1 MKKKKVKITLIIYA
15 TVISLFFFAGQ
26 LKAEYPA
33 DKLNIVVPFGT
44 GGTTDRISRAMAQF
58 LQNELGV
65 PVVVVNRSG
74 GGGLVGT
81 KAHLE
86 TDPADG
92 SFIAYTLQP
101 YLSGQIVKGA
111 YTIDDFDY
119 IGINYWSPQAIWV
132 RKDSRFKTLNDMLEA
147 IKKEPN
153 KIKSAFLASAWSAVV
168 NGLLEERL
176 KSVIKGIPYD
186 GGGSQRMA
194 VISGDVDFSVSDL
207 YGTVAAAADDMK
219 MLAIFEKERL
229 KEYPEVPTINE
240 VMKDMNYERMP
251 ILSNFRFYFV
261 KRGFKQKFPDRWN
274 TLVSAME
281 RTCQNP
287 ELLEMMKKQNLTI
300 HWKGPEEATEII
312 KESHDAAM
320 RFKEYWK

>member
-1 MKKKKVKITLIIYA
+1 MKKKSTKIFLIIFA
-15 TVISLFFFAGQ
+15 VVSMLFCANQ
-26 LKAEYPA
+26 AKAEYPV
-33 DKLNIVVPFGT
+33 DKLNIIVPFGT

-58 LQNELGV
+58 LQKELGV

-74 GGGLVGT
+74 GAGLVGT

-153 KIKSAFLASAWSAVV
+153 KIKSAFLANAWSAVV

-176 KSVIKGIPYD
+176 NSTIKGIPYD

-194 VISGDVDFSVSDL
+194 VISGDVDFSVSDF
-207 YGTVAAAADDMK
+207 YGTIAAAAADMK
-219 MLAIFEKERL
+219 MLAIFEKDRH
-229 KEYPEVPTINE
+229 KDYPDVPTIND
-240 VMKDMNYERMP
+240 VMNNMGYKRMP

-261 KRGFKQKFPDRWN
+261 KKGFKQKFPDRWKR
-274 TLVSAME
+274 LVSGLE
-281 RTCQNP
+281 QTCKNP
-287 ELLEMMKKQNLTI
+287 ELLEMMKKQKLTLQ
-300 HWKGPEEATEII
+300 WKGPEEATELI

-320 RFKEYWK
+320 RFKDYWK